1 MSVAST
7 NLHGNVIRRSFDQ
20 MLSGFSSS
28 SYRDLISNLV
38 KRNLTVRYKRS
49 AIGFLWTM
57 LNPIIMTV
65 VYTIVF
71 STIFRFGTEDFIIYF
86 LSGFLVWNFFAQSTG
101 DSCQCI
107 LASGT
112 LIKKVYVPKTTF
124 VLSSVVS
131 NLINLGFAMIPLLAL
146 LLILGKGVNL
156 SCLYVVPAL
165 ILVTWFTLGV
175 SFIVS
180 ALSVFFHDFGE
191 MYRVLLTP
199 WMFLTPIMYPMEIIP
214 QKYAGLLH
222 LNPMY
227 HLVRCFRD
235 PVYHGTAPEGATLLI
250 SIFIAGATLII
261 GYLIFKRLEDL
272 FIYHV

>member
-1 MSVAST
+1 
-7 NLHGNVIRRSFDQ
+7 

-28 SYRDLISNLV
+28 SHRDLISNLV

-57 LNPIIMTV
+57 LNPVIMTV

-71 STIFRFGTEDFIIYF
+71 STIFRFGTKDFIIYF
-86 LSGFLVWNFFAQSTG
+86 LSAFLVWNFFAQTTG

-112 LIKKVYVPKTTF
+112 LMKKVYIPKTTF

-131 NLINLGFAMIPLLAL
+131 NLINLGFAMIPLMGL
-146 LLILGKGVNL
+146 LMIFGKGVNL
-156 SCLYVVPAL
+156 SILYIGPAL

-214 QKYAGLLH
+214 PKYAGLFH

-235 PVYHGTAPEGATLLI
+235 PVYYGTAPEVTTLLFSILI
-250 SIFIAGATLII
+250 SAGALII
-261 GYLIFKRLEDL
+261 GYIVFKRLEDL